1 MPNNKII
8 IISNGGKITH
18 RILVA
23 EFRGVKA
30 YSLGIGTIGNIE
42 VFEAISEARYNYIIA
57 KARANRALIYSE

>member
-1 MPNNKII
+1 MLNDKIIVITGGNKI
-8 IISNGGKITH
+8 T

-42 VFEAISEARYNYIIA
+42 IFEAISETLYNSIIA
-57 KARANRALIYSE
+57 KSRANHALIYSK